1 MVYNGSFFRF
11 FPMPYDPNNTWY
23 SDSQKNIGFA
33 GDDSLFVYSILP
45 IYYQSIYQG
54 LKDNDFE
61 VANNTLNAIKNYQKK
76 YGLDVLPSET
86 KLKMEVFYNESR
98 VFNKL
103 SYLYALVGVFM
114 LFLLIAQVFKYRLW
128 INRIIQL
135 FFWIIIVGFF
145 THTLGL
151 AGRWIISGHAPWSN
165 AYESVIYIAWATV
178 LAGFIFSKKSK
189 MSMAAT
195 AVVSSLLLM
204 VAALNWLD
212 PEITNLVPVLNSYWL
227 LIHVA
232 IITAS
237 YGFLALGALLGFL
250 SLLIMILQSQK

>member
-1 MVYNGSFFRF
+1 M
-11 FPMPYDPNNTWY
+11 
-23 SDSQKNIGFA
+23 
-33 GDDSLFVYSILP
+33 
-45 IYYQSIYQG
+45 
-54 LKDNDFE
+54 
-61 VANNTLNAIKNYQKK
+61 ANNTLHAIKSYQVK
-76 YGLDVLPSET
+76 YGAEVLPSES

-98 VFNKL
+98 VFNQL
-103 SYLYALVGVFM
+103 SYLYALVGVLM
-114 LFLLIAQVFKYRLW
+114 LFFLIAQVFKQRVW
-128 INRIIQL
+128 IARAIQL
-135 FFWIIIVGFF
+135 CYWIIVLGFLA
-145 THTLGL
+145 HTLGL

-165 AYESVIYIAWATV
+165 AYESVIYIAWATI

-195 AVVSSLLLM
+195 SVVSSLLLM

-250 SLLIMILQSQK
+250 NLLIMILQSKKNKKPFKSYLKELTFINEMTITVGLFMLSIGTFRGGVWANESWGRYWGWDPKRNLGSC

>member
-1 MVYNGSFFRF
+1 
-11 FPMPYDPNNTWY
+11 
-23 SDSQKNIGFA
+23 
-33 GDDSLFVYSILP
+33 
-45 IYYQSIYQG
+45 
-54 LKDNDFE
+54 
-61 VANNTLNAIKNYQKK
+61 
-76 YGLDVLPSET
+76 
-86 KLKMEVFYNESR
+86 
-98 VFNKL
+98 
-103 SYLYALVGVFM
+103 M
-114 LFLLIAQVFKYRLW
+114 LFFLIAQVFKHRVW
-128 INRIIQL
+128 IARVIQL
-135 FFWIIIVGFF
+135 CYWIIVLGFLA
-145 THTLGL
+145 HTLGL

-165 AYESVIYIAWATV
+165 AYESVIYIAWATI

-195 AVVSSLLLM
+195 SVVSSLLLM

-250 SLLIMILQSQK
+250 SLLIIILQTKKK